1 MKDKHELYART
12 DFKMVKIKLLLL
24 FIIIISFSSCNK
36 NDSPEH
42 LSVKI
47 IPGYGVLINQDSII
61 LGKARLDELRAK
73 LKFITNPSMY
83 TWTMWDGVN
92 PKTGKD
98 TGGSY
103 CEVKIKYK
111 SIYFNFWLDEDTSKS
126 ILVSV
131 ELTDLK
137 NMNVIL
143 DGLDILEPNPKILR
157 VFPKRKEEDY
167 ISPDSLEYQ
176 MKSYGISV
184 LLKKINK
191 SLLIDSVKVDLK
203 LSE

>member
-1 MKDKHELYART
+1 
-12 DFKMVKIKLLLL
+12 MVKIKLLFL
-24 FIIIISFSSCNK
+24 FTIIMIFSSCNK
-36 NDSPEH
+36 NDSSEH

-73 LKFITNPSMY
+73 LKFITKPRMY
-83 TWTMWDGVN
+83 TWTMWDGIN

-103 CEVKIKYK
+103 CEAKIKYK
-111 SIYFNFWLDEDTSKS
+111 SIYFNFWMEEDSSKS
-126 ILVSV
+126 IIVSV

-143 DGLDILEPNPKILR
+143 DGLDILKANPKILS

-167 ISPDSLEYQ
+167 ISSDSLEYQ
-176 MKSYGISV
+176 MKSYGISFF
-184 LLKKINK
+184 LKKFNK
-191 SLLIDSVKVDLK
+191 SSFIDSIKVDLTH
-203 LSE
+203 SE